1 MLILTFFGAP
11 SFFRQQKDSWRWS
24 IYYIED
30 LFGVICILV
39 ALLPYQQSTW
49 HLNTYFNK
57 KVVNYK
63 PNTATVDET
72 VEILVE
78 AVFPM
83 YEAPGLKKTGVPP
96 LPGDD
101 EFVL

>member
-1 MLILTFFGAP
+1 MGLNPGYLLK
-11 SFFRQQKDSWRWS
+11 SF
-24 IYYIED
+24 
-30 LFGVICILV
+30 
-39 ALLPYQQSTW
+39 LL
-49 HLNTYFNK
+49 YFNK

-72 VEILVE
+72 VEILVD
-78 AVFPM
+78 AVLPM